1 MYMYNCKECNYQSKR
16 KFDFNKHLKT
26 KKHLINSK
34 LINNTKLNNLIN
46 NEESVKFIKSCLF
59 CSYKTN
65 DNKKLDKHYK
75 NCTKYQ
81 LFNYK
86 KKVKRQQKKM
96 IKLHK
101 ENEKLRQ
108 NQLKLIKDIQELKDH
123 EIKCLRDDKLFIQ
136 TNLLNQNTKS
146 QSNTNYI
153 INNFS
158 DAPDLVIPDHIEN
171 INNYLEYIDINEGYS
186 QLLYDLW
193 CKDIDNDKRSLWCVD
208 LSRNKYLTKLNGNWK
223 IDMFGHLFCQ
233 TVGSKLYNVV
243 DKCIKEQQI
252 STKRLTNEQ
261 KLNIDISEAIFKNNV
276 LYKKELSVDS
286 GKFFVLE
293 MDK

>member
-1 MYMYNCKECNYQSKR
+1 
-16 KFDFNKHLKT
+16 
-26 KKHLINSK
+26 
-34 LINNTKLNNLIN
+34 
-46 NEESVKFIKSCLF
+46 
-59 CSYKTN
+59 
-65 DNKKLDKHYK
+65 
-75 NCTKYQ
+75 
-81 LFNYK
+81 
-86 KKVKRQQKKM
+86 M

-261 KLNIDISEAIFKNNV
+261 KLIIDISEAIFKNNV